1 MILPDT
7 LRLNEFGFYEIKQK
21 PTPAELR
28 DYYAQRYYQENLTT
42 YQAAYPPEE
51 LEHIEGKL
59 RLRHWVLEELRKPN
73 RVGGRNQHA
82 PVPAP
87 KGAELEKPS
96 ATADAVGTQAAGV
109 AANPG
114 SFLDIGCGEGWALA
128 YFQRQGWEVLGL
140 DFSSFSLE
148 KFHPAL
154 RDRLRTGDLYEELQ
168 TLVAAGQ
175 QFDVLWLDNVLE
187 HVLEPA
193 ELLRLCRALVNPGGV
208 LVVDVPN
215 DFSVLQQHLL
225 DSGQID
231 RPFWVVLPDH
241 LSYFNSAG
249 LRNIAKA
256 TGWHTAKVIGDQPID
271 LNLLNPAAN
280 YVMDRTLGKGAHQ
293 ARLQQD
299 NLLLRTAPLPA
310 VAAYYEALAG
320 VGLGRSIVAF
330 LQPAQLVING
340 Q

>member
-1 MILPDT
+1 M
-7 LRLNEFGFYEIKQK
+7 
-21 PTPAELR
+21 
-28 DYYAQRYYQENLTT
+28 
-42 YQAAYPPEE
+42 
-51 LEHIEGKL
+51 
-59 RLRHWVLEELRKPN
+59 
-73 RVGGRNQHA
+73 
-82 PVPAP
+82 
-87 KGAELEKPS
+87 
-96 ATADAVGTQAAGV
+96 
-109 AANPG
+109 
-114 SFLDIGCGEGWALA
+114 
-128 YFQRQGWEVLGL
+128 
-140 DFSSFSLE
+140 
-148 KFHPAL
+148 
-154 RDRLRTGDLYEELQ
+154 
-168 TLVAAGQ
+168 
-175 QFDVLWLDNVLE
+175 
-187 HVLEPA
+187 
-193 ELLRLCRALVNPGGV
+193 
-208 LVVDVPN
+208 DVPN

-231 RPFWVVLPDH
+231 QAFWVVLPDH
-241 LSYFNSAG
+241 LSYFNPTG

-293 ARLQQD
+293 SRLQQD

>member
-1 MILPDT
+1 MILPET

-59 RLRHWVLEELRKPN
+59 RLRHWVLEELR
-73 RVGGRNQHA
+73 RVG
-82 PVPAP
+82 PAP
-87 KGAELEKPS
+87 AGAPKSVGAAVTVESKAAS
-96 ATADAVGTQAAGV
+96 AADVSGVPQATP
-109 AANPG
+109 AAHAG

-128 YFQRQGWEVLGL
+128 YFQRQGWDVLGL

-168 TLVAAGQ
+168 ALVAAGR

-187 HVLEPA
+187 HVLDPA
-193 ELLRLCRALVNPGGV
+193 GLLGLCRALVPPAGV

-215 DFSVLQQHLL
+215 DFSALQKHLL

-241 LSYFNSAG
+241 LSYFNPEG
-249 LRNIAKA
+249 LRNLAAA
-256 TGWHTAKVIGDQPID
+256 TGWRIPKTIGDQPID
-271 LNLLNPAAN
+271 LNLLNPSAN
-280 YVMDRTLGKGAHQ
+280 YVMNRETGKGAHQ
-293 ARLQQD
+293 ARLAQD

-330 LQPAQLVING
+330 LQPASALT
-340 Q
+340 